1 MEKLLF
7 EIGTEEIP
15 AKFMPGILKQL
26 QELAAGKMQELRIPF
41 ENITVYGTPRRM
53 TFIAAGVAETQA
65 DSTIEAK
72 GPSVKIAFVSG
83 APSKAAIGFARGQG
97 IDVKDL
103 EVRGEYVYAVKHLA
117 GQPVADLLPGLL
129 LDILESLSFPK
140 NMRWADYDFR
150 FVRPIRWLVAL
161 FGEKVI
167 PVEITGVKSGRY
179 SMGHRFMQQSMK
191 EAVETKG
198 LLSAAI
204 NKVGNVVHSAV
215 MGMQGAVEIPNAD
228 AYVQALADNFVMVDQ
243 DARRELIRQQ
253 VTELAAAEGGIAEID
268 EDLLEE
274 VNYLVEYPTALCG
287 KFEEKFLSLPKEAI
301 ITPMREHQR
310 YFPVVDEEGRLLN
323 KFITVR
329 NGGKEF
335 LDVVAHGNERVLRA
349 RLSDAEF
356 FFNEDRKKPL
366 IDRQDGL
373 TKIVFQ
379 EGLGNLADKTER
391 LLKLGRVFGEECG
404 LHEEAAVVLERATE
418 LAKTDLTT
426 GMVTEFTELQGVMGK
441 EYALLDGESPEVAEA
456 IFEQYLPRFAGDVL
470 PQTEA
475 GKVLSIIDKVDNIV
489 ATFSRG
495 LIPTGSQDPYALR
508 RQTIGILNILLGSEW
523 NISLR
528 PIFKASM
535 ELLNVATDKQEE
547 LLNALLGEQLA
558 WALEDRMEISHQLQI
573 LRDSQG
579 GKYTPFISSEVN
591 KTLKLKLESST
602 SLQSIIRNL
611 TGGNTTN
618 IFNQFNQQN
627 NLNTE
632 NTISIEEA
640 RTIVLESQKVLTKTE
655 EAKLL
660 EDKYD
665 INSLPEVVATKQEGV
680 DTSKEGL
687 NLNKKEL
694 NQITDNYKAA
704 MELSSK
710 EHHELRREIEMRID
724 TDSYDP
730 EMDRY
735 LEDDE
740 ILESEEDTSL
750 AASFLNK
757 RK

>member
-97 IDVKDL
+97 VDVNEL

-117 GQPVADLLPGLL
+117 GQPVADLLPALL

-161 FGEKVI
+161 FGDKVV

-191 EAVETKG
+191 DAVENKG
-198 LLSAAI
+198 LLSAAL

-228 AYVQALADNFVMVDQ
+228 AYVQALADNFVLVDQ

-310 YFPVVDEEGRLLN
+310 YFPVVDAEGRLLN

-356 FFNEDRKKPL
+356 FFNEDRKIRL
-366 IDRQDGL
+366 EDRL
-373 TKIVFQ
+373 EKLKTVSFQ
-379 EGLGNLADKTER
+379 EGLGNMYDKSER
-391 LLKLGRVFGEECG
+391 LTKLAEMVKFAINVKVDDANLKRT
-404 LHEEAAVVLERATE
+404 AR
-418 LAKTDLTT
+418 LAKTDLVA
-426 GMVTEFTELQGVMGK
+426 GMVVEFTELQGVMGR
-441 EYALLDGESPEVAEA
+441 EYAKLDGEPAEVAAGIYEH
-456 IFEQYLPRFAGDVL
+456 YLPRFAGDEL
-470 PQTEA
+470 PQGTI
-475 GKVLSIIDKVDNIV
+475 GRIVGISDKLDNIV

-495 LIPTGSQDPYALR
+495 LAPTGSQDPYALR
-508 RQTIGILNILLGSEW
+508 RQALGIINILISSNYHLPLIKILAGALYLLNIKPEDTGKLIPQILEFFKLRLKNLMIEQGIRYDVIDAVFADERNDDLVDIYARCQALNAYVALPEAEAVIQASIRVCNLCKKIDTEVA
-523 NISLR
+523 ISSALFAD
-528 PIFKASM
+528 PAEQ
-535 ELLNVATDKQEE
+535 ELHDVLIRLNKELIPDIVTYNYAAALKLAEQVVEPVNKFFDSVMVMDENVAVKNNR
-547 LLNALLGEQLA
+547 LALLEQA
-558 WALEDRMEISHQLQI
+558 
-573 LRDSQG
+573 
-579 GKYTPFISSEVN
+579 KEV
-591 KTLKLKLESST
+591 
-602 SLQSIIRNL
+602 
-611 TGGNTTN
+611 TN
-618 IFNQFNQQN
+618 AVGD
-627 NLNTE
+627 L
-632 NTISIEEA
+632 SC
-640 RTIVLESQKVLTKTE
+640 IVL
-655 EAKLL
+655 
-660 EDKYD
+660 
-665 INSLPEVVATKQEGV
+665 
-680 DTSKEGL
+680 
-687 NLNKKEL
+687 
-694 NQITDNYKAA
+694 
-704 MELSSK
+704 
-710 EHHELRREIEMRID
+710 
-724 TDSYDP
+724 
-730 EMDRY
+730 
-735 LEDDE
+735 
-740 ILESEEDTSL
+740 
-750 AASFLNK
+750 
-757 RK
+757 